1 MGDFVL
7 AKSCTQKELPN
18 LQLFV
23 RRGGIEGSQFLDGVC
38 LYLLFR
44 VLVPE
49 GDIGDAVRPQE
60 GYDSRYAVRDSA
72 VILSLFLL
80 RNDECGE
87 VTLVDLV
94 KIFFGAGLAEF
105 VQD

>member
-1 MGDFVL
+1 M
-7 AKSCTQKELPN
+7 KELPN

-23 RRGGIEGSQFLDGVC
+23 RRDGIEGSQFLDGVL
-38 LYLLFR
+38 LYFLFS

-49 GDIGDAVRPQE
+49 CDIGDAVRPQE
-60 GYDSRYAVRDSA
+60 GYDSGYAVRDIA
-72 VILSLFLL
+72 VVLSLFLL
-80 RNDECGE
+80 RYDECGE

-94 KIFFGAGLAEF
+94 KILFGAGLAEF